1 MKESILRTL
10 VPVAVALLVRVG
22 LKDWLGLDDATVLGL
37 ATVLVT
43 GIYYVAVRV
52 TERYF
57 PAAEK
62 QRARAMVSSIIAAFR
77 ERIDR
82 LDWMAP
88 ATKREAK
95 AKLAEALAKADKDK
109 KAAIDKQVKMALAD
123 AAKAKAQESAAAPA
137 AAAEKKPS

>member
-1 MKESILRTL
+1 MKESTLRTL

-57 PAAEK
+57 PAAGILLGYPS
-62 QRARAMVSSIIAAFR
+62 APTYDIAASN
-77 ERIDR
+77 
-82 LDWMAP
+82 
-88 ATKREAK
+88 
-95 AKLAEALAKADKDK
+95 
-109 KAAIDKQVKMALAD
+109 
-123 AAKAKAQESAAAPA
+123 ESL
-137 AAAEKKPS
+137 ED